1 MRKLIRLLFVA
12 LCAAS
17 PALPVG
23 VSAQMRIDVSGVG
36 ATRYPIAVAN
46 FVTDSRVPRQIA
58 DVIRN
63 DLVQSGAFRLVEQT
77 GTLSESANIDFP
89 ALRSRG
95 ADAVLGGSV
104 SRLADGRLD
113 IRFQLSDPV
122 RESAMGRSTLVV
134 SEGDLR
140 LAGHQIADYIYEK
153 ITGQKG
159 IFATRIAFITKQ
171 NNVFRLTIADWDGEN
186 PSVALRSSEP
196 IISPSWSPDGRRL
209 AYVSFESQKP
219 VVYVHSLSD
228 AQRIAVANFRGSN
241 SAPAWSPDGRSL
253 AVALTRD
260 GLSQIYLI
268 SSTGEGAPVRLTTSS
283 GIDTEPV
290 FTPDGRFIYFTSD
303 RGGAPQIYRI
313 PAAGGDVSRITFGSP
328 YNVSPRVSPD
338 GRTLAFISR
347 RDSGLVLVV
356 RDLANGSERV
366 LSDGGRE
373 ESPSFAPNSRWIM
386 YATRSAGRDSLMAV
400 SIDGRTKQRLSSDA
414 ADIREP
420 TWGPFSR

>member
-1 MRKLIRLLFVA
+1 MRMLFRRLLVAMFVA
-12 LCAAS
+12 VS
-17 PALPVG
+17 GLPVAA
-23 VSAQMRIDVSGVG
+23 VAQMRIDVSGVG
-36 ATRYPIAVAN
+36 ATRYPIAIAN
-46 FVTDSRVPRQIA
+46 FVTDSRVPGQIA
-58 DVIRN
+58 DIIRN
-63 DLVQSGAFRLVEQT
+63 DLVQSGAFRLVDQP

-89 ALRSRG
+89 SLRSRG

-104 SRLADGRLD
+104 ARLADGRLD

-134 SEGDLR
+134 PQADLR

-159 IFATRIAFITKQ
+159 IFSTRIAFITKQ
-171 NNVFRLTIADWDGEN
+171 SNVFRLTIADWDGEN
-186 PSVALRSSEP
+186 ASVALRSSEP

-268 SSTGEGAPVRLTTSS
+268 SATGDGAPVRLTTSS

-290 FTPDGRFIYFTSD
+290 FSPDGRFIYFTSD
-303 RGGAPQIYRI
+303 RGGAPQIYRM
-313 PAAGGDVSRITFGSP
+313 PASGGDVSRITFGSP

-338 GRTLAFISR
+338 GRMLAYISR
-347 RDSGLVLVV
+347 RDVGLVLVV

-373 ESPSFAPNSRWIM
+373 ESPSFAPNSRWVM

>member
-1 MRKLIRLLFVA
+1 MLFRRLLVAMFVA
-12 LCAAS
+12 VS
-17 PALPVG
+17 GLPVAA
-23 VSAQMRIDVSGVG
+23 VAQMRIDVSGVG
-36 ATRYPIAVAN
+36 ATRYPIAIAN

-58 DVIRN
+58 DIIRN
-63 DLVQSGAFRLVEQT
+63 DLVQSGAFRLVDQP

-89 ALRSRG
+89 SLRSRG

-104 SRLADGRLD
+104 ARLADGRLD

-134 SEGDLR
+134 PEADLR

-159 IFATRIAFITKQ
+159 IFSTRIAFITKQ
-171 NNVFRLTIADWDGEN
+171 SNVFRLTIADWDGEN
-186 PSVALRSSEP
+186 ASVALRSSEP

-268 SSTGEGAPVRLTTSS
+268 SATGDGAPVRLTTSS

-290 FTPDGRFIYFTSD
+290 FSPDGRFIYFTSD
-303 RGGAPQIYRI
+303 RGGAPQIYRM
-313 PAAGGDVSRITFGSP
+313 PASGGDVSRITFGSP

-338 GRTLAFISR
+338 GRMLAYISR
-347 RDSGLVLVV
+347 RDVGLVLVV

-373 ESPSFAPNSRWIM
+373 ESPSFAPNSRWVM

>member
-1 MRKLIRLLFVA
+1 MRMLFRRLLVAMFVA
-12 LCAAS
+12 VS
-17 PALPVG
+17 GLPVAAF
-23 VSAQMRIDVSGVG
+23 AQMRIDVSGVG
-36 ATRYPIAVAN
+36 ATRYPIAIAN

-58 DVIRN
+58 DIIRN
-63 DLVQSGAFRLVEQT
+63 DLVQSGAFRLVDQP

-89 ALRSRG
+89 SLRSRG

-104 SRLADGRLD
+104 ARLADGRLD

-134 SEGDLR
+134 PQADLR

-159 IFATRIAFITKQ
+159 IFSTRIAFITKQ
-171 NNVFRLTIADWDGEN
+171 SNVFRLTIADWDGEN
-186 PSVALRSSEP
+186 ASVALRSSEP

-268 SSTGEGAPVRLTTSS
+268 SATGDGAPVRLTTSS

-290 FTPDGRFIYFTSD
+290 FSPDGRFIYFTSD
-303 RGGAPQIYRI
+303 RGGAPQIYRM
-313 PAAGGDVSRITFGSP
+313 PASGGDVSRITFGSP

-338 GRTLAFISR
+338 GRMLAYISR
-347 RDSGLVLVV
+347 RDVGLVLVV

-373 ESPSFAPNSRWIM
+373 ESPSFAPNSRWVM

>member
-1 MRKLIRLLFVA
+1 MRMLFRRLLVAMFVA
-12 LCAAS
+12 VS
-17 PALPVG
+17 GLPVAA
-23 VSAQMRIDVSGVG
+23 VAQMRIDVSGVG
-36 ATRYPIAVAN
+36 ATRYPIAIAN

-58 DVIRN
+58 DIIRN
-63 DLVQSGAFRLVEQT
+63 DLVQSGAFRLVDQP

-89 ALRSRG
+89 SLRSRG

-104 SRLADGRLD
+104 ARLADGRLD

-134 SEGDLR
+134 PEADLR

-159 IFATRIAFITKQ
+159 IFSTRIAFITKQ
-171 NNVFRLTIADWDGEN
+171 SNVFRLTIADWDGEN
-186 PSVALRSSEP
+186 ASVALRSSEP

-268 SSTGEGAPVRLTTSS
+268 SATGDGAPVRLTTSS

-290 FTPDGRFIYFTSD
+290 FSPDGRFIYFTSD
-303 RGGAPQIYRI
+303 RGGAPQIYRM
-313 PAAGGDVSRITFGSP
+313 PASGGDVSRITFGSP

-338 GRTLAFISR
+338 GRMLAYISR
-347 RDSGLVLVV
+347 RDVGLVLVV

-373 ESPSFAPNSRWIM
+373 ESPSFAPNSRWVM

>member
-1 MRKLIRLLFVA
+1 MRMLFRRLLVAMFVA
-12 LCAAS
+12 VS
-17 PALPVG
+17 GLPVAA
-23 VSAQMRIDVSGVG
+23 VAQMRIDVSGVG
-36 ATRYPIAVAN
+36 ATRYPIAIAN

-58 DVIRN
+58 DIIRN
-63 DLVQSGAFRLVEQT
+63 DLVQSGAFRLVDQP

-89 ALRSRG
+89 SLRSRG

-104 SRLADGRLD
+104 ARLADGRLD

-134 SEGDLR
+134 PEADLR
-140 LAGHQIADYIYEK
+140 LAGHQIADYVYEK

-159 IFATRIAFITKQ
+159 IFSTRIAFITKQ
-171 NNVFRLTIADWDGEN
+171 SNVFRLTIADWDGEN
-186 PSVALRSSEP
+186 ASVALRSSEP

-268 SSTGEGAPVRLTTSS
+268 SATGDGAPVRLTTSS

-290 FTPDGRFIYFTSD
+290 FSPDGRFIYFTSD
-303 RGGAPQIYRI
+303 RGGAPQIYRM
-313 PAAGGDVSRITFGSP
+313 PASGGDVSRITFGSP

-338 GRTLAFISR
+338 GRMLAYISR
-347 RDSGLVLVV
+347 RDVGLVLVV

-373 ESPSFAPNSRWIM
+373 ESPSFAPNSRWVM

>member
-1 MRKLIRLLFVA
+1 
-12 LCAAS
+12 
-17 PALPVG
+17 
-23 VSAQMRIDVSGVG
+23 
-36 ATRYPIAVAN
+36 
-46 FVTDSRVPRQIA
+46 
-58 DVIRN
+58 
-63 DLVQSGAFRLVEQT
+63 
-77 GTLSESANIDFP
+77 
-89 ALRSRG
+89 
-95 ADAVLGGSV
+95 
-104 SRLADGRLD
+104 
-113 IRFQLSDPV
+113 
-122 RESAMGRSTLVV
+122 MGRSTLVV
-134 SEGDLR
+134 PEADLR

-171 NNVFRLTIADWDGEN
+171 SNVFRLTIADWDGEN
-186 PSVALRSSEP
+186 PSVALRSTEP

-228 AQRIAVANFRGSN
+228 AQRVAVANFRGSN

-290 FTPDGRFIYFTSD
+290 FSPDGRFIYFTSD
-303 RGGAPQIYRI
+303 RGGAPQIYRM
-313 PAAGGDVSRITFGSP
+313 PASGGDVSRITFGSP

-338 GRTLAFISR
+338 GRMLAFISR
-347 RDSGLVLVV
+347 RDIGLVLVV
-356 RDLANGSERV
+356 RDLASGSERV

-373 ESPSFAPNSRWIM
+373 ESPSFAPNSRWVM

>member
-1 MRKLIRLLFVA
+1 
-12 LCAAS
+12 
-17 PALPVG
+17 
-23 VSAQMRIDVSGVG
+23 
-36 ATRYPIAVAN
+36 
-46 FVTDSRVPRQIA
+46 
-58 DVIRN
+58 
-63 DLVQSGAFRLVEQT
+63 
-77 GTLSESANIDFP
+77 
-89 ALRSRG
+89 
-95 ADAVLGGSV
+95 
-104 SRLADGRLD
+104 LADGRLD

-140 LAGHQIADYIYEK
+140 LAGHQIADYVYEK

-228 AQRIAVANFRGSN
+228 AQRVAVANFRGSN

-268 SSTGEGAPVRLTTSS
+268 SATGEGAPVRLTTSS

-290 FTPDGRFIYFTSD
+290 FSPDGRFIYFTSD
-303 RGGAPQIYRI
+303 RGGAPQIYRM

-347 RDSGLVLVV
+347 RDIGLVLVV

>member
-1 MRKLIRLLFVA
+1 MRMLFRRLLVAMFVA
-12 LCAAS
+12 VS
-17 PALPVG
+17 GLPVAA
-23 VSAQMRIDVSGVG
+23 VAQMRIDVSGVG
-36 ATRYPIAVAN
+36 ATRYPIAIAN

-63 DLVQSGAFRLVEQT
+63 DLVQSGAFRLIDQP

-89 ALRSRG
+89 SLRSRG

-113 IRFQLSDPV
+113 VRFQLSDPV
-122 RESAMGRSTLVV
+122 RESAMGRSALVV
-134 SEGDLR
+134 PEADLR

-159 IFATRIAFITKQ
+159 IFSTRIAFITKQ
-171 NNVFRLTIADWDGEN
+171 SNVFRLTIADWDGEN
-186 PSVALRSSEP
+186 ASVALRSTEP

-219 VVYVHSLSD
+219 VVYVHSLSN

-268 SSTGEGAPVRLTTSS
+268 SATGDGAPVRLTTSS

-290 FTPDGRFIYFTSD
+290 FSPDGRFIYFTSD
-303 RGGAPQIYRI
+303 RGGAPQIYRM
-313 PAAGGDVSRITFGSP
+313 PASGGDVSRITFGSP

-338 GRTLAFISR
+338 GRMLAYISR
-347 RDSGLVLVV
+347 RDVGLVLVV

-373 ESPSFAPNSRWIM
+373 ESPSFAPNSRWVM